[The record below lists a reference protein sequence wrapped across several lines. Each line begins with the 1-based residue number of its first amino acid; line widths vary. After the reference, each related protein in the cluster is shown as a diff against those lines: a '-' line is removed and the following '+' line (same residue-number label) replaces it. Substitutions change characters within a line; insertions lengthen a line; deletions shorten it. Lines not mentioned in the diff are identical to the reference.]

1 MTMTAATPAP
11 RKPSRAALRIV
22 ASKTGEPDLA
32 ALDRV
37 LTETAQ
43 QLAPMVS
50 RTGSVRARMIA
61 EMKVLEADREA
72 LHARRR
78 LVESHYK
85 AISTAFDSE
94 ERDIDAAISAY
105 RAGLGEQGEGPTQ

>member
-1 MTMTAATPAP
+1 MTTGTPTP
-11 RKPSRAALRIV
+11 RKSSRAALRIV

-50 RTGSVRARMIA
+50 RTGSVRARMAA

-85 AISTAFDSE
+85 AISLAFDSE
-94 ERDIDAAISAY
+94 ERDIEAAIQAY
-105 RAGLGEQGEGPTQ
+105 RNGLSDGEGQGQ

>member
-1 MTMTAATPAP
+1 MTA
-11 RKPSRAALRIV
+11 RKQTALRIV

-61 EMKVLEADREA
+61 EMRVLEADLEA
-72 LHARRR
+72 LAARRR
-78 LVESHYK
+78 LVESHFE
-85 AISTAFDSE
+85 ALTTAFDSE
-94 ERDIDAAISAY
+94 ERDINTAISAY
-105 RAGLGEQGEGPTQ
+105 RNGLAGDGAEGQ

>member
-1 MTMTAATPAP
+1 MTAPA
-11 RKPSRAALRIV
+11 RKPSRTALRIV

-61 EMKVLEADREA
+61 ELKVLEADLDA
-72 LHARRR
+72 LSARRR
-78 LVESHYK
+78 LVESHFE
-85 AISTAFDSE
+85 ALTIAFDSE
-94 ERDIDAAISAY
+94 ERDINEAIQAY
-105 RAGLGEQGEGPTQ
+105 RNGLAGVEQP

>member
-1 MTMTAATPAP
+1 MTEP
-11 RKPSRAALRIV
+11 RKQSRAALRVV

-61 EMKVLEADREA
+61 EMRVLEADLEA
-72 LHARRR
+72 LGARRR
-78 LVESHYK
+78 LVESHFN
-85 AISTAFDSE
+85 ALTTAFDSE
-94 ERDIDAAISAY
+94 ERDINDAIRAY
-105 RAGLGEQGEGPTQ
+105 RNGLADGAEGQ